1 MNERR
6 KLLLGGALAALG
18 IGLQLTYLHRFEAE
32 ASGGPKVRVLAAAR
46 TIERGTKIT
55 AEMLAE
61 RAVPQAYVD
70 ERAIRASERDSIL
83 DLRAVSTVPVQ
94 QTLVWTDLIA
104 TNDDRRDLSSLVQ
117 PGNRALP
124 IRVQLDEALA
134 LIRPGDFV
142 DVLSVDGDARQ
153 SSVLLQRVLVLAIG
167 NETSAGKSEQESS
180 GYRASLLTLSV
191 SLQEAQLLSLAQSV
205 GGLTVVVRGAS
216 DPRVFEAPP
225 DIDRSALHDSVAR
238 QAVQRPSRRPV
249 LLAGS
254 QP

>member
-1 MNERR
+1 MNDRR

-18 IGLQLTYLHRFEAE
+18 LGLQLTYVRRFEAE
-32 ASGGPKVRVLAAAR
+32 ASGGPRVQLLAAAR
-46 TIERGTKIT
+46 TIERGTKLT
-55 AEMLAE
+55 ADLLTE
-61 RAVPQAYVD
+61 RSVPQAYVD

-83 DLRAVSTVPVQ
+83 ELRAVSTVPVQ

-124 IRVQLDEALA
+124 IRVQFEEALA

-142 DVLSVDGDARQ
+142 DVLSVDADARR

-167 NETSAGKSEQESS
+167 GETSADKAAADSG

-191 SLQEAQLLSLAQSV
+191 SLQEAQLLSLAQSL
-205 GGLTVVVRGAS
+205 GGLMVVVRGVS
-216 DPRVFEAPP
+216 DPRVFDTPP
-225 DIDRSALHDSVAR
+225 DVERSALHDSALR
-238 QAVQRPSRRPV
+238 QSVQRPSRRPV
-249 LLAGS
+249 LIAGG

>member
-1 MNERR
+1 MNDRR
-6 KLLLGGALAALG
+6 KLLLGGALAMLG
-18 IGLQLTYLHRFEAE
+18 LGLQLAYVRRFEAE
-32 ASGGPKVRVLAAAR
+32 ASGGPRVQLLAAAR
-46 TIERGTKIT
+46 TIERGTKLT
-55 AEMLAE
+55 ADLLTE
-61 RAVPQAYVD
+61 RSVPQAYVD

-83 DLRAVSTVPVQ
+83 ELRAVSTVPVQ

-124 IRVQLDEALA
+124 IRVQFEEALA

-142 DVLSVDGDARQ
+142 DVLSVDADARQ

-167 NETSAGKSEQESS
+167 GETSADKTAESG

-191 SLQEAQLLSLAQSV
+191 SLQEAQLLSLAQSL
-205 GGLTVVVRGAS
+205 GGLMVVVRGVS
-216 DPRVFEAPP
+216 DPRVFDAPP
-225 DIDRSALHDSVAR
+225 DVDRSALHDSALR
-238 QAVQRPSRRPV
+238 QSVQRPSRRPV
-249 LLAGS
+249 LIAGG

>member
-1 MNERR
+1 MNEKR

-18 IGLQLTYLHRFEAE
+18 LGLQMLYLRRFEAE

-46 TIERGTKIT
+46 TIERGTKLGP
-55 AEMLAE
+55 EMLAE

-83 DLRAVSTVPVQ
+83 ELRAVSTVPVQ

-124 IRVQLDEALA
+124 IRVQFDEALA

-142 DVLSVDGDARQ
+142 DVLSVDADAHQ
-153 SSVLLQRVLVLAIG
+153 SSVLLQRALVLAIG
-167 NETSAGKSEQESS
+167 VETRAAKQDSEAS

-191 SLQEAQLLSLAQSV
+191 SLQEAQLLSLAQSL

-216 DPRVFEAPP
+216 DPRIFDAPP
-225 DIDRSALHDSVAR
+225 DVDRSALHDSAVR

-249 LLAGS
+249 LLTGS
-254 QP
+254 EP

>member
-6 KLLLGGALAALG
+6 KLLLGGALAV
-18 IGLQLTYLHRFEAE
+18 IGLGLQIAYVRRFEAE
-32 ASGGPKVRVLAAAR
+32 ASGGPRVQLLAAAR

-55 AEMLAE
+55 ADLLTE
-61 RAVPQAYVD
+61 RSVPQAYVD
-70 ERAIRASERDSIL
+70 DRAILASERDSIL
-83 DLRAVSTVPVQ
+83 ELRAVSTVAVQ

-124 IRVQLDEALA
+124 VRVQLEEALA

-142 DVLSVDGDARQ
+142 DVLSVDADARQ

-167 NETSAGKSEQESS
+167 GETSAEQAAAESS
-180 GYRASLLTLSV
+180 GYRANLLTLSV
-191 SLQEAQLLSLAQSV
+191 SLQEAQLLSLAQSL
-205 GGLTVVVRGAS
+205 GGLMVVVRGVS
-216 DPRVFEAPP
+216 DPRVFDAPP
-225 DIDRSALHDSVAR
+225 DVDRSALHDTALR

-249 LLAGS
+249 LIAGG
-254 QP
+254 QQ